1 MCVDYSTSRLC
12 PGSRT
17 HQRHQQQD
25 SILAA
30 GSLTSFGPS
39 CRWLRMGLLEGRLE
53 LGAGEDSCRWQH
65 HSLPLHSIP
74 LHRKSTFPKIRKTP
88 LLSAGFY
95 HPHAVTYDNG
105 PSTKQRRIQA
115 EATGLIEEGSLK
127 QKPEYFNVE
136 RQDINDRKELITDQD
151 SFERVDIKSEKQQ
164 EQAYRNDSDEILLT
178 QSFNV
183 ALLIVTL
190 D

>member
-1 MCVDYSTSRLC
+1 M
-12 PGSRT
+12 
-17 HQRHQQQD
+17 
-25 SILAA
+25 
-30 GSLTSFGPS
+30 
-39 CRWLRMGLLEGRLE
+39 
-53 LGAGEDSCRWQH
+53 
-65 HSLPLHSIP
+65 
-74 LHRKSTFPKIRKTP
+74 
-88 LLSAGFY
+88 
-95 HPHAVTYDNG
+95 
-105 PSTKQRRIQA
+105 
-115 EATGLIEEGSLK
+115 IEEGSLK